1 MGSPRRRKYG
11 ERLGGAPSQN
21 YPYVR
26 SVRMAAEMATAN
38 QTPRCPICRPTA
50 RERASRSKKFVHV
63 RQDPECKARDYV
75 RKQGPVP
82 ALLPG
87 AGQRTIPPSLWGAQA
102 SLAIRRFRLSP
113 GSSPQ
118 TSPRASTGASA
129 IAVSQRGSSGETRT
143 EHPDRRV
150 EDPGSLTVATVAAEA
165 AAAADDPWVNL
176 KEEDALED
184 PAAVDHEVAISGRE
198 LPTAAPRNIAQTIIH
213 PVVVKAAATLRLALG
228 NTCDGA
234 AAHGSNPQICATV
247 RVADPWSTPD
257 AARWALHGVNVYY
270 LAWDRIVP
278 TAWLPN
284 RTVPC
289 VTPGC
294 DGVTAITRYGVS
306 KNANVEPGGLRPIL
320 RSDGMFDYVC
330 GVNRKCQKCHMCGW
344 DFESEVVK
352 RLPSFAQQLLPF
364 LPHAANKGGC
374 VILSRELTL
383 AMRVQAG
390 VSMSQWAKSLKDQA
404 CITYATRERSFLA
417 MCRSLDPIGLKDIAA
432 AYPTMESLGLASVSA
447 QLLGDRWQEDF
458 NTRATYR
465 QRELQAVICD
475 ETNPAMAFDV
485 THAVPGKIQGV
496 TQAATFVAGD
506 GQVMNVVF
514 VESDAYEHK
523 RLALQDIADRP
534 GCDITLVSYDTCPAN
549 QQDVLEDSRA
559 TAVGPDLLHEIRN
572 IVSKCNNWNPLYG
585 ELCAKLTDA
594 YMVPDQ
600 RDIDII
606 DSKLVLGHIKA
617 DVKVSGDILVRKETA
632 ISIHEIAKMK
642 NSGAYFKAFDDN
654 IRRQYRPPAIIAA
667 KLKHLK
673 DDMMRRE
680 KEANAADNNE
690 TITRARGDSLAAD
703 VAAGKLHAKSMFS
716 PDALRAFDRA
726 ISRAHLYVLPD
737 GLDPHVRIK
746 EEDRFGLPVY
756 RCHGRGSVNAETLHG
771 VMIEW
776 ISGTTV
782 SRERGVAQ
790 LLDNAAIYNHR
801 IRERLGKTW
810 GVGNLTDWWLA
821 EETNKAC
828 LAMGIP
834 LRYPELKEIAEMRHE
849 RTGIVAPSV
858 HGNVGFTTSGA
869 LKRKERAEV
878 TVAKRQ
884 RLQDASASSPRI
896 ATDSV
901 MTHARAAVAAFGKI
915 FSRRGLQLQGS
926 QAQASDVEQAG
937 DTAAEET
944 PTDDTGIEQVCN
956 GVAVPASPRSSPRL
970 VEQSRR
976 RTATELEQNR
986 QDALRRRRESAAST
1000 VEYVQLRLPAPPP
1013 PGQPRGVVVPPA
1025 AAGPREVYAVLE
1037 QCPEG
1042 TYSGSQNAAKRYLRD
1057 KGIECTLGCPA
1068 LQQIGAGRR
1077 YHSAGCVYD
1086 LCYKKLTRKT
1096 R

>member
-21 YPYVR
+21 YAYVR
-26 SVRMAAEMATAN
+26 SVRLAAEMATAD
-38 QTPRCPICRPTA
+38 QCPRCPICRPTA
-50 RERASRSKKFVHV
+50 RERASRSKKFVHN
-63 RQDPECKARDYV
+63 RQDPECKGREYV
-75 RKQGPVP
+75 RKQGVSH

-87 AGQRTIPPSLWGAQA
+87 AGQRTISASLWGAQA
-102 SLAIRRFRLSP
+102 PLAIKRFNLSP
-113 GSSPQ
+113 QASPGASPGASSK
-118 TSPRASTGASA
+118 ASTSG
-129 IAVSQRGSSGETRT
+129 VSQRSSSGATQT
-143 EHPDRRV
+143 EHPDPRV
-150 EDPGSLTVATVAAEA
+150 EDPGSLAVATVAAEA
-165 AAAADDPWVNL
+165 ATAAENPWADP
-176 KEEDALED
+176 KEEDGLED
-184 PAAVDHEVAISGRE
+184 PAAVGHELAIAGRE
-198 LPTAAPRNIAQTIIH
+198 LPTAAPRNIAQTVIH
-213 PVVVKAAATLRLALG
+213 PLVVQTAATLRLALG

-234 AAHGSNPQICATV
+234 GAHGTNPQICATV
-247 RVADPWSTPD
+247 RVADLWSPPD
-257 AARWALHGVNVYY
+257 AARWALDGTKVFYI
-270 LAWDRIVP
+270 AWDRIVP
-278 TAWLPN
+278 KEWLPN
-284 RTVPC
+284 GTVPC

-306 KNANVEPGGLRPIL
+306 KNANVEPGGMRPIL
-320 RSDGMFDYVC
+320 RSDGIFDYVC
-330 GVNRKCQKCHMCGW
+330 GVNRKCQKCLMCGW

-352 RLPSFAQQLLPF
+352 RLPSFAQEFLPF
-364 LPHAANKGGC
+364 MPHAANKGGC

-390 VSMSQWAKSLKDQA
+390 VSMSQWAKALKDQA
-404 CITYATRERSFLA
+404 SITYATRERSFVD
-417 MCRSLDPIGLKDIAA
+417 MCRSLNPFGLKDIAA

-559 TAVGPDLLHEIRN
+559 RAVGPDLLHEIRN

-594 YMVPDQ
+594 YMVPEQ
-600 RDIDII
+600 RDIDLI
-606 DSKLVLGHIKA
+606 DSMLVMGHIKA
-617 DVKVSGDILVRKETA
+617 DVKVNGDILVRKDTA
-632 ISIHEIAKMK
+632 VSLHEITKMK

-667 KLKHLK
+667 KLKHIK

-726 ISRAHLYVLPD
+726 ISRAYLYVLPD

-834 LRYPELKEIAEMRHE
+834 LRYPELKEIAELRHE
-849 RTGIVAPSV
+849 RTGIVSPSV
-858 HGNVGFTTSGA
+858 HGHVGFTTSGA

-878 TVAKRQ
+878 NVAKR
-884 RLQDASASSPRI
+884 LQLRDASASAPRT
-896 ATDSV
+896 ATESV
-901 MTHARAAVAAFGKI
+901 MTHARAAVAAFGQI
-915 FSRRGLQLQGS
+915 FSRRGLQVS
-926 QAQASDVEQAG
+926 RAQASDVEQAG
-937 DTAAEET
+937 DTAAEE
-944 PTDDTGIEQVCN
+944 PQTDGTGMELVCQA
-956 GVAVPASPRSSPRL
+956 VVVPASPRSSPRL
-970 VEQSRR
+970 AEQSRK
-976 RTATELEQNR
+976 RTTAEIEQNR
-986 QDALRRRRESAAST
+986 EDALRRRRQSAPST
-1000 VEYVQLRLPAPPP
+1000 VQHVQLRPPAPPP
-1013 PGQPRGVVVPPA
+1013 PDQPRGVVVLPP

-1068 LQQIGAGRR
+1068 LKQIGAGRR